1 MILWTLIT
9 SLWNVLGDLAAVVFA
24 WGWYWLVSQY
34 LWRLPFVNVGW
45 ESFALW
51 HLAIP
56 LTLGFIVEHGGQ
68 LIVQILSNFQ
78 IGIHGEKGVTP
89 FVVPAGLNWLVFL
102 LWNLAIWAWPVMIIV
117 TIVMIVFLVIRARSN
132 HP

>member
-1 MILWTLIT
+1 MLIF
-9 SLWNVLGDLAAVVFA
+9 SAIGALWNLLGDLAACAFA

-34 LWRLPFVNVGW
+34 LWRLPFVSLGW
-45 ESFALW
+45 ETFALW

-56 LTLGFIVEHGGQ
+56 LTIGFLVEHGLQ
-68 LIVQILSNFQ
+68 VAAQVLAILG
-78 IGIHGEKGVTP
+78 IGIKGDKGITP

-102 LWNLAIWAWPVMIIV
+102 LWNLIMWLWPVAIAVIIIIV
-117 TIVMIVFLVIRARSN
+117 IVLVIKARRS